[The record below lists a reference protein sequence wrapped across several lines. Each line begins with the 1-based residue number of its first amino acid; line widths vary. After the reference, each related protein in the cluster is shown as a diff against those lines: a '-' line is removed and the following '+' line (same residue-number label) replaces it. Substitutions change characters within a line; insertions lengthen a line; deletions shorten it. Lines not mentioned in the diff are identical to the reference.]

1 MASAPLPLAAAPIHF
16 GTDGWRG
23 VIGVDI
29 TVERLLTVA
38 AAAAQEL
45 AYRAPTELK
54 SRSVIIGYDRRF
66 LAPEMAEAIAAAVRG
81 CELEPLLTETPVPT
95 PACSWAVVQ
104 HQALGALVVTASHN
118 PPEWLGLKIKGA
130 FGGSVEDTFTTAVEQ
145 RLAAGGISVP
155 INGITK
161 RFDGR
166 GQHLEGLREKLD
178 LTSLIKGLQKMGL
191 KVIIDPM
198 HGSASGC
205 IAELLDP
212 HNQGLVQEI
221 RDQRDPLF
229 GGNPPEPLSLIHI

>member
-1 MASAPLPLAAAPIHF
+1 MASVPLPLAAAPIHF

-95 PACSWAVVQ
+95 PSCSWAVV
-104 HQALGALVVTASHN
+104 
-118 PPEWLGLKIKGA
+118 
-130 FGGSVEDTFTTAVEQ
+130 
-145 RLAAGGISVP
+145 
-155 INGITK
+155 
-161 RFDGR
+161 
-166 GQHLEGLREKLD
+166 
-178 LTSLIKGLQKMGL
+178 
-191 KVIIDPM
+191 
-198 HGSASGC
+198 
-205 IAELLDP
+205 
-212 HNQGLVQEI
+212 
-221 RDQRDPLF
+221 
-229 GGNPPEPLSLIHI
+229 